1 MVCGAENCFE
11 IIFFKNYFYKL
22 YFNTYMKF
30 NLENPELKET
40 RQGFADALIELGEA
54 NPDIVVLGGDVS
66 GSVKTSLFKE
76 KFPERFISVGIAEQ
90 DMMGTAAGLAVAGK
104 IPFASAYGEF
114 AAGRPFDQIRQSLA
128 YSEMN
133 VKICASHCGISV
145 GPDGATHQSLEDV
158 ALMRVLPH
166 MTVVTPCDYNET
178 FLAVKKCVEIDGPF
192 YIRFYR
198 DKTPNFTDKNATFQF
213 GKANTLI
220 EGNDVTL
227 VANGLLVWEAIKAS
241 EQLKKEG
248 ISARVINMHTI
259 KPIDSEILIK
269 AASETGLVITCED
282 HQKHGGLFSAVAEVL
297 VQNNPVPM
305 DFVAVND
312 TFGESGT
319 MEELMA
325 KYLIDKNAIINKVK
339 MNLKRKK

>member
-1 MVCGAENCFE
+1 
-11 IIFFKNYFYKL
+11 
-22 YFNTYMKF
+22 MKF

-40 RQGFADALIELGEA
+40 RQGFADALIELGAE
-54 NPDIVVLGGDVS
+54 NPNIVVLGGDVS

-158 ALMRVLPH
+158 ALMRILPH

-178 FLAVKKCVEIDGPF
+178 FLAVKKCVEVDGPF

-213 GKANTLI
+213 GKANTLV
-220 EGNDVTL
+220 EGTDVTL

-269 AASETGLVITCED
+269 AAKETGLVITCED
-282 HQKHGGLFSAVAEVL
+282 HQKNGGLFSAVAEVL

-319 MEELMA
+319 MEQLMDKYGIDA
-325 KYLIDKNAIINKVK
+325 KAIITKVK
-339 MNLKRKK
+339 KNLKRKK

>member
-1 MVCGAENCFE
+1 MTFDL
-11 IIFFKNYFYKL
+11 I
-22 YFNTYMKF
+22 
-30 NLENPELKET
+30 NPELKET
-40 RQGFADALIELGEA
+40 RQGFADALIELGAE
-54 NPDIVVLGGDVS
+54 NPNIVVLGGDVS

-178 FLAVKKCVEIDGPF
+178 FLAVKKCVEVNGPF

-220 EGNDVTL
+220 DGNDVTL

-259 KPIDSEILIK
+259 KPIDSEILVK
-269 AASETGLVITCED
+269 AANETGLVITCED

-305 DFVAVND
+305 DYVAVND

-325 KYLIDKNAIINKVK
+325 KYGIDKNAIINKVK
-339 MNLKRKK
+339 KNLKRKK